1 MNISSQLTS
10 SPLATVTN
18 LPTESLRRDNNQR
31 ELIARP
37 EAAAQSAAEKGV
49 ASEKERARASAQNH
63 EQIDFASIRKR
74 AEQANTTISGDSDQ
88 GSESKEQQQEQPQ
101 TSSEKSAAKVFI
113 EEKIINELPASAS
126 PMITQVQSELLATN
140 NDTVKAS
147 SPAVISIKPNN
158 IFVQEKGAISTEG
171 HEFDRLINHTLAA
184 QEMLSPSRS
193 HDVTERAV
201 RIEKFYHNINQANE
215 RRPSYQFELTV

>member
-31 ELIARP
+31 ELIAKP

-88 GSESKEQQQEQPQ
+88 GSESKEQQQEPPQ

-113 EEKIINELPASAS
+113 EEKIINELPAS
-126 PMITQVQSELLATN
+126 
-140 NDTVKAS
+140 
-147 SPAVISIKPNN
+147 PAVIGIKPNN
-158 IFVQEKGAISTEG
+158 IFVQEKGATSTGG